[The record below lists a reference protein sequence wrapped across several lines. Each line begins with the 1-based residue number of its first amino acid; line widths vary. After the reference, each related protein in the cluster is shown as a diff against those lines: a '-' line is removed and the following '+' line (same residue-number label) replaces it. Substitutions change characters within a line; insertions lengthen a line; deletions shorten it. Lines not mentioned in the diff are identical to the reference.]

1 MPRVETSTPAGTPT
15 PIGPY
20 SHIARVDRSITIGG
34 TAGVDPD
41 TNQLAGRD
49 VAAQTRRIIET
60 FRVML
65 ASEESD
71 LDHVVHVNVYL
82 RSMADFEA
90 MNAAYA
96 DGFGGHRPARTVIGV
111 ADLPKP
117 GVLVTMSLTAVVADR
132 PAIRPTSVADIPVS
146 RP

>member
-96 DGFGGHRPARTVIGV
+96 DGFGGHRPAGPSSASRTC
-111 ADLPKP
+111 
-117 GVLVTMSLTAVVADR
+117 R
-132 PAIRPTSVADIPVS
+132 S
-146 RP
+146 RASWSR